1 MIISLLYS
9 PYFYIA
15 VKKDTE
21 KIVAAYLER
30 KYRSQLADV
39 QIMGRL
45 DLDKIEHIV
54 GTYHFLKE
62 KLLYVNSAF
71 VLDFLSIQIEF
82 YGIRAY

>member
-1 MIISLLYS
+1 MIFSLLFS

-54 GTYHFLKE
+54 GTYHF
-62 KLLYVNSAF
+62 
-71 VLDFLSIQIEF
+71 
-82 YGIRAY
+82 